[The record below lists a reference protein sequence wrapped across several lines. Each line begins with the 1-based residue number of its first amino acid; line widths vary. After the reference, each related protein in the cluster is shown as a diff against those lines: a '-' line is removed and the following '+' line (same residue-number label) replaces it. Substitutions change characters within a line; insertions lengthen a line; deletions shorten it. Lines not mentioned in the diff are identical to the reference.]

1 MTSYKKI
8 EIRGKDLIL
17 SRYTG
22 LDPADEFSVTFK
34 TLDESSNYVIHRD
47 ILRHQLSQKQGTVST
62 KTRSEVRGGGKK
74 PWRQKGT
81 GRARAGTS
89 RSPLWRGGGVVFPA
103 STKSAKPKKLNK
115 KMYKSAMRSIF
126 SSLAKENRVFL
137 SDKIN
142 IENPKTKA
150 FVDFLNK
157 NELKEGLFIVDEIS
171 NNLDLASRNLPNVNV
186 TNLNTLNPI
195 NLLKFNSIV
204 ISENCLNL
212 IEEKLS

>member
-1 MTSYKKI
+1 MKLPFLKSSKTTEAEVSEKI
-8 EIRGKDLIL
+8 FGVEINKDLI
-17 SRYTG
+17 T
-22 LDPADEFSVTFK
+22 
-34 TLDESSNYVIHRD
+34 
-47 ILRHQLSQKQGTVST
+47 QLIKIYIENSHPGTKAQKN
-62 KTRSEVRGGGKK
+62 RSAVRGGGKK

-103 STKSAKPKKLNK
+103 STKSANPKKLNK

-137 SDKIN
+137 SDQIN
-142 IENPKTKA
+142 IENPKTKD
-150 FVDFLNK
+150 FVEFLEK
-157 NELKEGLFIVDEIS
+157 NGLKEGLFIVDEIS
-171 NNLDLASRNLPNVNV
+171 NNLSLASRNLPNVNV

-195 NLLKFNSIV
+195 NLLKFNSVV
-204 ISENCLNL
+204 IAENCLNL

>member
-1 MTSYKKI
+1 MKLPFLKSSKTTEAEVSEKI
-8 EIRGKDLIL
+8 FGVEINKDLI
-17 SRYTG
+17 
-22 LDPADEFSVTFK
+22 A
-34 TLDESSNYVIHRD
+34 
-47 ILRHQLSQKQGTVST
+47 QLIKIYIENSHPGTKAQKN
-62 KTRSEVRGGGKK
+62 RSAVRGGGKK

-126 SSLAKENRVFL
+126 SSLAKENRIFL
-137 SDKIN
+137 SDQIN
-142 IENPKTKA
+142 IENPKTKD
-150 FVDFLNK
+150 FVYFLKK

-171 NNLDLASRNLPNVNV
+171 NNLSLASRNLPNVNV

-195 NLLKFNSIV
+195 NLLKFNSVV
-204 ISENCLNL
+204 IAENCLNL

>member
-1 MTSYKKI
+1 MKLPFLKSSKTTEAEVSEKI
-8 EIRGKDLIL
+8 FGVEINKDLI
-17 SRYTG
+17 
-22 LDPADEFSVTFK
+22 A
-34 TLDESSNYVIHRD
+34 
-47 ILRHQLSQKQGTVST
+47 QLIKIYIENSHPGTKAQKN
-62 KTRSEVRGGGKK
+62 RSAVRGGGKK

-103 STKSAKPKKLNK
+103 STKPAKPKKLNK

-137 SDKIN
+137 SDQIN
-142 IENPKTKA
+142 IENPKTKD
-150 FVDFLNK
+150 FVEFLKK

-171 NNLDLASRNLPNVNV
+171 NNLSLASRNLPNVNV

-195 NLLKFNSIV
+195 NLLKFNSVV
-204 ISENCLNL
+204 IAENCLNL

>member
-1 MTSYKKI
+1 MKLPFLKSSKTTEAEVSEKI
-8 EIRGKDLIL
+8 FGVEINKDLI
-17 SRYTG
+17 
-22 LDPADEFSVTFK
+22 A
-34 TLDESSNYVIHRD
+34 
-47 ILRHQLSQKQGTVST
+47 QLIKIYIENSHPGTKAQKN
-62 KTRSEVRGGGKK
+62 RSAVRGGGKK

-137 SDKIN
+137 SDQIN
-142 IENPKTKA
+142 IENPKTKD
-150 FVDFLNK
+150 FVEFLEK
-157 NELKEGLFIVDEIS
+157 NGLKEGLFIVDEIS
-171 NNLDLASRNLPNVNV
+171 NNLSLASRNLPNVNV

-195 NLLKFNSIV
+195 NLLKFNSVV
-204 ISENCLNL
+204 IAENCLNL

>member
-1 MTSYKKI
+1 MKLPFLKSSKTTEAEVSEKI
-8 EIRGKDLIL
+8 FGVEINKDLI
-17 SRYTG
+17 
-22 LDPADEFSVTFK
+22 A
-34 TLDESSNYVIHRD
+34 
-47 ILRHQLSQKQGTVST
+47 QLIKIYIENSHPGTKAQKN
-62 KTRSEVRGGGKK
+62 RSAVRGGGKK

-89 RSPLWRGGGVVFPA
+89 RSPLWRGGGGVFPA

-137 SDKIN
+137 SDQIN
-142 IENPKTKA
+142 IENPKTKD
-150 FVDFLNK
+150 FVDFLKK

-171 NNLDLASRNLPNVNV
+171 NNLSLASRNLPNVNV
-186 TNLNTLNPI
+186 TNLNTLNPV
-195 NLLKFNSIV
+195 NLLKFNSVV
-204 ISENCLNL
+204 IAENCLNL

>member
-1 MTSYKKI
+1 MKLPFLKSSKTPEAEVSEKI
-8 EIRGKDLIL
+8 FGVEINKDLI
-17 SRYTG
+17 
-22 LDPADEFSVTFK
+22 A
-34 TLDESSNYVIHRD
+34 
-47 ILRHQLSQKQGTVST
+47 QLIKIYIENSHPGTKAQKN
-62 KTRSEVRGGGKK
+62 RSAVRGGGKK

-89 RSPLWRGGGVVFPA
+89 RSPIWRGGGVVFPS

-137 SDKIN
+137 SDQIN
-142 IENPKTKA
+142 IENPKTKD
-150 FVDFLNK
+150 FVDFLKK

-171 NNLDLASRNLPNVNV
+171 NNLSLASRNLPNVNV

-195 NLLKFNSIV
+195 NLLKFNSVV
-204 ISENCLNL
+204 IAENCLNL

>member
-1 MTSYKKI
+1 MKLPFLKSSKTTEAEVSENI
-8 EIRGKDLIL
+8 FGVEVNKDLI
-17 SRYTG
+17 
-22 LDPADEFSVTFK
+22 A
-34 TLDESSNYVIHRD
+34 
-47 ILRHQLSQKQGTVST
+47 QLIKIYIENSHPGTKAQKN
-62 KTRSEVRGGGKK
+62 RSAVRGGGKK

-137 SDKIN
+137 SDQIN
-142 IENPKTKA
+142 IENPKTKD
-150 FVDFLNK
+150 FVDFLKK

-171 NNLDLASRNLPNVNV
+171 NNLSLASRNLPNVNV

-195 NLLKFNSIV
+195 NLLKFNSVV
-204 ISENCLNL
+204 IAENCLNL
-212 IEEKLS
+212 IEEKLL

>member
-1 MTSYKKI
+1 MKLPFLKSSKTTEAEVSEKI
-8 EIRGKDLIL
+8 FGVEINKDLI
-17 SRYTG
+17 
-22 LDPADEFSVTFK
+22 A
-34 TLDESSNYVIHRD
+34 
-47 ILRHQLSQKQGTVST
+47 QLIKIYIENSHPGTKAQKN
-62 KTRSEVRGGGKK
+62 RSAVRGGGKK

-89 RSPLWRGGGVVFPA
+89 RSPLWRGGGVIFPA

-137 SDKIN
+137 SDQIN
-142 IENPKTKA
+142 IENPKTKD
-150 FVDFLNK
+150 FVDFLKK

-171 NNLDLASRNLPNVNV
+171 NNLNLASRNLPNVNV

-195 NLLKFNSIV
+195 NLLKFNSVV
-204 ISENCLNL
+204 IAENCLNL

>member
-1 MTSYKKI
+1 MKLPFLKSSKTTEAEVSEKI
-8 EIRGKDLIL
+8 FGVEINKDLI
-17 SRYTG
+17 
-22 LDPADEFSVTFK
+22 A
-34 TLDESSNYVIHRD
+34 
-47 ILRHQLSQKQGTVST
+47 QLIKIYIENSHPGTKAQKN
-62 KTRSEVRGGGKK
+62 RSAVRGGGKK

-137 SDKIN
+137 SDQIN
-142 IENPKTKA
+142 IENPKTKD
-150 FVDFLNK
+150 FVDFLKK
-157 NELKEGLFIVDEIS
+157 NELKEGLLIVDEIS
-171 NNLDLASRNLPNVNV
+171 NNLSLASRNLPNVNV

-195 NLLKFNSIV
+195 NLLKFNSVV
-204 ISENCLNL
+204 IAENCLNL

>member
-1 MTSYKKI
+1 MKLPFLKSSKTTEAEVSEKI
-8 EIRGKDLIL
+8 FGVEINKDLI
-17 SRYTG
+17 
-22 LDPADEFSVTFK
+22 A
-34 TLDESSNYVIHRD
+34 
-47 ILRHQLSQKQGTVST
+47 QLIKIYIENSHPGTKAQKN
-62 KTRSEVRGGGKK
+62 RSAVRGGGKK

-137 SDKIN
+137 YDQIN
-142 IENPKTKA
+142 IENPKTKD
-150 FVDFLNK
+150 FVDFLKK

-171 NNLDLASRNLPNVNV
+171 NNLSLASRNLPNVNV

-195 NLLKFNSIV
+195 NLLKFNSVV
-204 ISENCLNL
+204 IAENCLNL

>member
-1 MTSYKKI
+1 MKLPFLKSSKTTEAEVSEKI
-8 EIRGKDLIL
+8 FGVEINNDLI
-17 SRYTG
+17 
-22 LDPADEFSVTFK
+22 A
-34 TLDESSNYVIHRD
+34 
-47 ILRHQLSQKQGTVST
+47 QLIKIYIENSHPGTKAQKN
-62 KTRSEVRGGGKK
+62 RSAVRGGGKK

-137 SDKIN
+137 SDQIN
-142 IENPKTKA
+142 IENPKTKD
-150 FVDFLNK
+150 FVDFLKK
-157 NELKEGLFIVDEIS
+157 NELKGGLFIVDEIS
-171 NNLDLASRNLPNVNV
+171 NNLSLASRNLPNVNV

-195 NLLKFNSIV
+195 NLLKFNSVV
-204 ISENCLNL
+204 IAENCLNL

>member
-1 MTSYKKI
+1 MKLPFLKSSKTTEAEVSEKI
-8 EIRGKDLIL
+8 FGVEINKDLI
-17 SRYTG
+17 
-22 LDPADEFSVTFK
+22 A
-34 TLDESSNYVIHRD
+34 
-47 ILRHQLSQKQGTVST
+47 QLIKIYIENSHPGTKAQKN
-62 KTRSEVRGGGKK
+62 RSAVRGGGKK

-89 RSPLWRGGGVVFPA
+89 RSPLWRGGGVIFPA

-142 IENPKTKA
+142 IENPKTKD
-150 FVDFLNK
+150 FVEFLKK
-157 NELKEGLFIVDEIS
+157 NELKEGLFIVEEIS
-171 NNLDLASRNLPNVNV
+171 NNLSLASRNLPNVNV

-195 NLLKFNSIV
+195 SLLKFNSVV
-204 ISENCLNL
+204 IAENCLNL

>member
-1 MTSYKKI
+1 MKLPFLKSSKTTEAEVSEKI
-8 EIRGKDLIL
+8 FGVEINKDLI
-17 SRYTG
+17 
-22 LDPADEFSVTFK
+22 A
-34 TLDESSNYVIHRD
+34 
-47 ILRHQLSQKQGTVST
+47 QLIKIYIENSHPGTKAQKN
-62 KTRSEVRGGGKK
+62 RSAVRGGGKK

-137 SDKIN
+137 SDQIN
-142 IENPKTKA
+142 IENPKTK
-150 FVDFLNK
+150 DFLEFLKK

-171 NNLDLASRNLPNVNV
+171 SNLNLASRNLPNVNV

-195 NLLKFNSIV
+195 NLLKFNSVV
-204 ISENCLNL
+204 IAENCLNL

>member
-1 MTSYKKI
+1 MKLPFLKSSKTTEAEVSEKI
-8 EIRGKDLIL
+8 FGVEINKDLI
-17 SRYTG
+17 
-22 LDPADEFSVTFK
+22 A
-34 TLDESSNYVIHRD
+34 
-47 ILRHQLSQKQGTVST
+47 QLIKIYIENSHPGTKAQKN
-62 KTRSEVRGGGKK
+62 RSAVRGGGKK

-137 SDKIN
+137 SDQIN
-142 IENPKTKA
+142 IENPKTKD
-150 FVDFLNK
+150 FVDFLKK

-171 NNLDLASRNLPNVNV
+171 NNLSLASRNLPNINV

-195 NLLKFNSIV
+195 NLLKFNSVV
-204 ISENCLNL
+204 IAENCLNL

>member
-1 MTSYKKI
+1 MKLPFLKSSKTTEAEVSEKI
-8 EIRGKDLIL
+8 FGVEINKDLIAQL
-17 SRYTG
+17 IKIYIENSHPGTKAQKNR
-22 LDPADEFSVTFK
+22 
-34 TLDESSNYVIHRD
+34 SS
-47 ILRHQLSQKQGTVST
+47 
-62 KTRSEVRGGGKK
+62 VRGGGKK

-137 SDKIN
+137 SDQIN
-142 IENPKTKA
+142 IENPKTKD
-150 FVDFLNK
+150 FVDFLKK

-171 NNLDLASRNLPNVNV
+171 NNLSLASRNLPNVNV

-195 NLLKFNSIV
+195 NLLKFNSVV
-204 ISENCLNL
+204 IAENCLNL

>member
-1 MTSYKKI
+1 MKLPFLKSSKTTEAEVSEKI
-8 EIRGKDLIL
+8 FGVEINKDLI
-17 SRYTG
+17 
-22 LDPADEFSVTFK
+22 A
-34 TLDESSNYVIHRD
+34 
-47 ILRHQLSQKQGTVST
+47 QLIKIYIENSHPGTKAQKN
-62 KTRSEVRGGGKK
+62 RSAVRGGGKK

-89 RSPLWRGGGVVFPA
+89 RSPLWRGGGVVFSA

-137 SDKIN
+137 SDQIN
-142 IENPKTKA
+142 IENPKTKD
-150 FVDFLNK
+150 FVDFLEK

-171 NNLDLASRNLPNVNV
+171 NNLSLASRNLPNVNV

-195 NLLKFNSIV
+195 NLLKFNSVV
-204 ISENCLNL
+204 IAENCLNL

>member
-1 MTSYKKI
+1 MKLPFLKSSKTTEAEVSEKI
-8 EIRGKDLIL
+8 FGVEINKDLI
-17 SRYTG
+17 
-22 LDPADEFSVTFK
+22 A
-34 TLDESSNYVIHRD
+34 
-47 ILRHQLSQKQGTVST
+47 QLIKIYIENSHPGTKAQKN
-62 KTRSEVRGGGKK
+62 RSAVRGGGKK

-137 SDKIN
+137 SDQIN
-142 IENPKTKA
+142 IENPKTKD
-150 FVDFLNK
+150 FVDFLKK
-157 NELKEGLFIVDEIS
+157 NELKEGLFIVVEIS
-171 NNLDLASRNLPNVNV
+171 NNLILASRNLPNVNV

-195 NLLKFNSIV
+195 NLLKFNSVV
-204 ISENCLNL
+204 IAENCLNL

>member
-1 MTSYKKI
+1 MKLPFLKSSKTTEAEVSEKI
-8 EIRGKDLIL
+8 FGVEINKDLI
-17 SRYTG
+17 
-22 LDPADEFSVTFK
+22 A
-34 TLDESSNYVIHRD
+34 
-47 ILRHQLSQKQGTVST
+47 QLIKIYIENSHPGTKAQKN
-62 KTRSEVRGGGKK
+62 RSAVRGGGKK

-137 SDKIN
+137 SDQIN
-142 IENPKTKA
+142 IENPKTKDFA
-150 FVDFLNK
+150 DFLKK

-171 NNLDLASRNLPNVNV
+171 NNLSLASRNLPNVNV

-195 NLLKFNSIV
+195 SLLKFNSVVIV
-204 ISENCLNL
+204 ENCLNL

>member
-1 MTSYKKI
+1 MKLPFLKSSKTTEAEVSEKI
-8 EIRGKDLIL
+8 FGVEINKDLI
-17 SRYTG
+17 
-22 LDPADEFSVTFK
+22 A
-34 TLDESSNYVIHRD
+34 
-47 ILRHQLSQKQGTVST
+47 QLIKIYIENSHPGTKAQKN
-62 KTRSEVRGGGKK
+62 RSAVRGGGKK

-137 SDKIN
+137 SDQIN
-142 IENPKTKA
+142 IENPKTKD
-150 FVDFLNK
+150 FVEFLNK

-171 NNLDLASRNLPNVNV
+171 NNLSLASRNLPNVNV

-204 ISENCLNL
+204 IAENCLNL

>member
-1 MTSYKKI
+1 MKLPFLKSSKTTEAEVSEKI
-8 EIRGKDLIL
+8 FGVEINKDLI
-17 SRYTG
+17 
-22 LDPADEFSVTFK
+22 A
-34 TLDESSNYVIHRD
+34 
-47 ILRHQLSQKQGTVST
+47 QLIKIYIENSHPGTKAQKN
-62 KTRSEVRGGGKK
+62 RSAVRGGGKK

-126 SSLAKENRVFL
+126 SSLAKEKRVFL
-137 SDKIN
+137 SDQIN
-142 IENPKTKA
+142 IDNPKTKD
-150 FVDFLNK
+150 FVDFLKK

-171 NNLDLASRNLPNVNV
+171 NNLSLASRNLPNVNV

-195 NLLKFNSIV
+195 NLLKFNSVV
-204 ISENCLNL
+204 IAENCLNL

>member
-1 MTSYKKI
+1 MKLPFLKSSKTTEAEVSEKI
-8 EIRGKDLIL
+8 FGVEINKDLI
-17 SRYTG
+17 
-22 LDPADEFSVTFK
+22 A
-34 TLDESSNYVIHRD
+34 
-47 ILRHQLSQKQGTVST
+47 QLIKIYIENSHPGTKAQKN
-62 KTRSEVRGGGKK
+62 RSAVRGGGKK

-142 IENPKTKA
+142 IENPKTKD
-150 FVDFLNK
+150 FVDFLKK

-171 NNLDLASRNLPNVNV
+171 NNLSLASRNLPNVNV

-195 NLLKFNSIV
+195 NLLKFNSVV
-204 ISENCLNL
+204 IAENCLNL

>member
-1 MTSYKKI
+1 MKLPFLKSSKTTEAEVSEKI
-8 EIRGKDLIL
+8 FGVEINKDLI
-17 SRYTG
+17 
-22 LDPADEFSVTFK
+22 A
-34 TLDESSNYVIHRD
+34 
-47 ILRHQLSQKQGTVST
+47 QLIKIYIENSHPGTKAQKN
-62 KTRSEVRGGGKK
+62 RSAVRGGGKK

-115 KMYKSAMRSIF
+115 KMYISAMRSIF

-137 SDKIN
+137 SDQIN
-142 IENPKTKA
+142 IENPKTKD
-150 FVDFLNK
+150 FVDFLKK

-171 NNLDLASRNLPNVNV
+171 NNLSLASRNLPNVNV

-195 NLLKFNSIV
+195 NLLKFNSVV
-204 ISENCLNL
+204 IAENCLNL

>member
-1 MTSYKKI
+1 MKLPFLKSSKTTEAEVSEKI
-8 EIRGKDLIL
+8 FGVEINKDLI
-17 SRYTG
+17 
-22 LDPADEFSVTFK
+22 A
-34 TLDESSNYVIHRD
+34 
-47 ILRHQLSQKQGTVST
+47 QLIKIYIENSHPGTKAQKN
-62 KTRSEVRGGGKK
+62 RSAVRGGGKK

-137 SDKIN
+137 SDQIN
-142 IENPKTKA
+142 IENPKTKD
-150 FVDFLNK
+150 FVDFLKK

-171 NNLDLASRNLPNVNV
+171 NNLILASRNLPNVNV

-195 NLLKFNSIV
+195 NLLKFNSVV
-204 ISENCLNL
+204 IAENCLNL

>member
-1 MTSYKKI
+1 MKLPFLKSSKTTEAEVSEKI
-8 EIRGKDLIL
+8 FGVDINKDLI
-17 SRYTG
+17 
-22 LDPADEFSVTFK
+22 A
-34 TLDESSNYVIHRD
+34 
-47 ILRHQLSQKQGTVST
+47 QLIKIYIENSHPGTKAQKN
-62 KTRSEVRGGGKK
+62 RSAVRGGGKK

-137 SDKIN
+137 SDQIN
-142 IENPKTKA
+142 IENPKTKDFA
-150 FVDFLNK
+150 DFLKK

-171 NNLDLASRNLPNVNV
+171 NNLSLASRNLPNVNV

-195 NLLKFNSIV
+195 SLLKFNSVVIV
-204 ISENCLNL
+204 ENCLNL

>member
-1 MTSYKKI
+1 MKLPFLKSSKTTEAEVSEKI
-8 EIRGKDLIL
+8 FGVDINKDLI
-17 SRYTG
+17 
-22 LDPADEFSVTFK
+22 A
-34 TLDESSNYVIHRD
+34 
-47 ILRHQLSQKQGTVST
+47 QLIKIYIENSHPGTKAQKN
-62 KTRSEVRGGGKK
+62 RSAVRGGGKK

-137 SDKIN
+137 SDQIN
-142 IENPKTKA
+142 IENPKTKDFA
-150 FVDFLNK
+150 DFLKK

-171 NNLDLASRNLPNVNV
+171 NNLSLASRNLPNVNV

-195 NLLKFNSIV
+195 SLLKFNSVV
-204 ISENCLNL
+204 IAENCLNL

>member
-1 MTSYKKI
+1 MKLPFLKSSKTKEAEVSDKI
-8 EIRGKDLIL
+8 FGVEINDDLI
-17 SRYTG
+17 
-22 LDPADEFSVTFK
+22 A
-34 TLDESSNYVIHRD
+34 
-47 ILRHQLSQKQGTVST
+47 QLVKIYIENSHPGTKAQKN
-62 KTRSEVRGGGKK
+62 RSAVRGGGKK

-103 STKSAKPKKLNK
+103 STKSAQQKKLNK

-126 SSLAKENRVFL
+126 SSLAKENRVFI
-137 SDKIN
+137 SEQIN
-142 IENPKTKA
+142 VENPKTKE

-186 TNLNTLNPI
+186 SNINTLNPVS
-195 NLLKFNSIV
+195 LLKYNSVV
-204 ISENCLNL
+204 IAKNCLNL